1 MNEWMS
7 PEDIIDELQEENVE
21 LRAKIR
27 ADWKQQNDTAVDIEQ
42 LKREKDELLLQ
53 VRDLEFVVQ
62 CYRLH
67 GCKLPNC
74 GEEK

>member
-7 PEDIIDELQEENVE
+7 PEDIIDELQEEN
-21 LRAKIR
+21 
-27 ADWKQQNDTAVDIEQ
+27 EQ